1 MSFEARPRSFSGGAA
16 ILPDLPYATE
26 PTTITP
32 TPQQQQQQ
40 QAQQVQQVHQA
51 LLLQQAQQLQQQQQQ
66 QQQQHMTHQR
76 KLSAPSPRQSP
87 RLRQHALPAFTS
99 ISGAQDG
106 PHPPVL
112 SSIKL
117 AQLGDGRN
125 SKSAPSSPMGK
136 PQTAGLSPLTTIQ
149 PLDIGLQAHT
159 GLPASPSQQ
168 LPPQSQS
175 HLPNGHGPLH
185 SNTFP
190 PPLQQQQRFVDPR
203 LLHAPNQVAGNVNV
217 SPEIALRGLAAGQ
230 PVVPPNAQPGGVM
243 RFPMGAHGGA
253 GANGAG
259 GGRGM
264 SHPQPS
270 VPSVQ
275 ARRPVAPM
283 APRIS
288 SQASNASSDDTEV
301 DSDSTFVP
309 GRIRAQQNRSRSQP
323 DLQALRSKAVE
334 RWATQ
339 QDQERRREAARTEGN
354 VVRRRSQGRKTP
366 PIRAQTL
373 TTPLNAYSSARY
385 SPRQPAPHLSPLTTW
400 TPGSGTGGSSSQES
414 SDAESPV
421 LHSPP
426 GGMTGS
432 EDADDDL
439 DGDSPSS
446 GSISFSPRARRRQR
460 SLPIGP
466 PRSAAALGLVF
477 DSTHSEEDSPRIV
490 DIRAAS
496 IEARFQRSSLIGLRL
511 LAVVPALW
519 GCAVLAHA
527 LCTGYLWE
535 DPWPWGVDFSREQ
548 LDRLV
553 QGNITEG
560 VKRPVHRGDMLLA
573 MIWVSSLFCPS

>member
-1 MSFEARPRSFSGGAA
+1 MSFEACPRSFSGGAA

-26 PTTITP
+26 PTSMNP
-32 TPQQQQQQ
+32 TLQQQQQ
-40 QAQQVQQVHQA
+40 QAQQVQQVQQA
-51 LLLQQAQQLQQQQQQ
+51 LLLQQAQQAQLQQ

-87 RLRQHALPAFTS
+87 LLRQHALPGFTS
-99 ISGAQDG
+99 ITGTSDG
-106 PHPPVL
+106 PQPPVL

-117 AQLGDGRN
+117 AQFSDGRN
-125 SKSAPSSPMGK
+125 SKSAPSSPVGK

-149 PLDIGLQAHT
+149 PLDIGQQAHA
-159 GLPASPSQQ
+159 LPGSPSQQ
-168 LPPQSQS
+168 QSPQS
-175 HLPNGHGPLH
+175 HLSNGHGPLH
-185 SNTFP
+185 ANTFP

-203 LLHAPNQVAGNVNV
+203 LMHAPQVAGNVNV
-217 SPEIALRGLAAGQ
+217 SPEIAMRGLAPGQPGQPGQ
-230 PVVPPNAQPGGVM
+230 PVVSPSAQPGAGVM

-253 GANGAG
+253 NGAG
-259 GGRGM
+259 GVRGM

-275 ARRPVAPM
+275 ARRPM
-283 APRIS
+283 APQSRIS
-288 SQASNASSDDTEV
+288 SQASSASSDDTEV

-334 RWATQ
+334 RWAAT

-373 TTPLNAYSSARY
+373 TTPLNAYSSARF

-460 SLPIGP
+460 SLPIGQ

-496 IEARFQRSSLIGLRL
+496 TEARFQRSSLIGLRL

-573 MIWVSSLFCPS
+573 MAWVSPFCCSR